1 MRNLESFWNKTY
13 KGFLSLLVKSNQ
25 LSKIDWIWLSVHTFI
40 CDSFSDVFNCAI
52 LPMTSHRI
60 ITNHFV
66 AIKTLIGSNLKKWK
80 PNIELELG
88 LVNLDMWLLRGKVI
102 VPTTETT
109 QGFETKLE
117 KLERTNFFSLMIIKR
132 SITDTSTGSVPN
144 LLLLKSFHNHSVGIE
159 GI

>member
-1 MRNLESFWNKTY
+1 MCNLESFWNKIY
-13 KGFLSLLVKSNQ
+13 KGFSSLLVKSNQ

-40 CDSFSDVFNCAI
+40 CDSFSDMFNCAI
-52 LPMTSHRI
+52 LPMTSHKI
-60 ITNHFV
+60 TTNHFV

-80 PNIELELG
+80 PNIELQ
-88 LVNLDMWLLRGKVI
+88 LVTGKVI

-132 SITDTSTGSVPN
+132 SITDTSTVVC
-144 LLLLKSFHNHSVGIE
+144 LTCYC
-159 GI
+159 